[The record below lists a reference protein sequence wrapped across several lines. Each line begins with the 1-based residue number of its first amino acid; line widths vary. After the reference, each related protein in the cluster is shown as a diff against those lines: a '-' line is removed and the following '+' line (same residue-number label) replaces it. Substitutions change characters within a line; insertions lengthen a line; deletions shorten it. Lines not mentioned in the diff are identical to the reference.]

1 MHVCVC
7 LRRCMCVWICVLTY
21 APVCVLTYLHTSMP
35 IYPCVRVC
43 VCECIYS
50 WWFLV
55 PCVNSFAGIC
65 IWMHEWIYVDVNIDH
80 RKTLWNISSELLKN
94 DTIQHILLF
103 IFNFGYYKLY
113 FSSITLHVRV
123 ALDNNI
129 CLLLVPNHFQ
139 QIKISY
145 MSVSIV
151 LSKYSITNIRDACE
165 KHSIRHG
172 THCDVT
178 VMRISSIVLVLLYH
192 YQLERV
198 TTMSLKCRNT

>member
-7 LRRCMCVWICVLTY
+7 LCRCMCLWICVLTY
-21 APVCVLTYLHTSMP
+21 APVCVLTYLHTSMY
-35 IYPCVRVC
+35 ISVCAC

-55 PCVNSFAGIC
+55 PCVNSFARIC
-65 IWMHEWIYVDVNIDH
+65 ILMYEWIYVDVNIDH
-80 RKTLWNISSELLKN
+80 RKTLWNISSEVLNN

-103 IFNFGYYKLY
+103 IFNFGHYKLY

-151 LSKYSITNIRDACE
+151 LSKYSIANIRDDGE
-165 KHSIRHG
+165 KHSRRQC